1 MEQTKTVRPRNWL
14 YELLVCLEILLIL
27 AIWWILTES
36 RQKAFL
42 FGALTYFSLAW
53 PLRLTLQWNHR
64 KGIQFF
70 QRRNYKEAAT
80 AFQKSFDFFSV
91 HPWIDKYRFV
101 TMFSTSALP
110 YQQMAL
116 NNMGLCYLYMG
127 ENEKAL
133 QSLHKLAQMN
143 SSYPNIAKTIEEI
156 QKHINEE
163 ATH

>member
-1 MEQTKTVRPRNWL
+1 MEGVFQ
-14 YELLVCLEILLIL
+14 
-27 AIWWILTES
+27 S
-36 RQKAFL
+36 RQAHSKRPQFRSFVMAARRASSAF
-42 FGALTYFSLAW
+42 
-53 PLRLTLQWNHR
+53 
-64 KGIQFF
+64 
-70 QRRNYKEAAT
+70 
-80 AFQKSFDFFSV
+80 
-91 HPWIDKYRFV
+91 
-101 TMFSTSALP
+101 P

-133 QSLHKLAQMN
+133 QTLQKLAQMN